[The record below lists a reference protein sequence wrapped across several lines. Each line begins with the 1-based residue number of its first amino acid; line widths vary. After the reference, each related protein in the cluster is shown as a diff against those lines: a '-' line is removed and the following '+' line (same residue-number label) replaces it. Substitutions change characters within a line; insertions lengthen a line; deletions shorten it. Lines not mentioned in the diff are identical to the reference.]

1 MNWFARTLVKS
12 KYRDET
18 RDTIL
23 NCGLKFSKR
32 TSREERRDRISAEP
46 VCLVRNSAED
56 RVSISKSVRPGRWFV
71 TFAGSVGEEDV
82 IELRV
87 VYVKLMWTDSDNRTV
102 FCKNIL

>member
-1 MNWFARTLVKS
+1 MNWFACTLITS

-18 RDTIL
+18 RDTVL

-32 TSREERRDRISAEP
+32 TSGEERCDRISAEP
-46 VCLVRNSAED
+46 VCLVRTSAED

-71 TFAGSVGEEDV
+71 TFAGSAGEEDV

-87 VYVKLMWTDSDNRTV
+87 VYVKLIWTDSDNRTI
-102 FCKNIL
+102 FCRNIL